1 MRIGVDVREL
11 QRGVRTGIG
20 RMVEAVISET
30 PSVRSDL
37 RLVLFADDST
47 RAAEVETATDLHV
60 LRQPTT
66 LWFDQIELPRAL
78 ARHAID
84 VFWSPYYK
92 APICSPCPTVITIH
106 DVLFLKQGGQRI
118 ENALFKPWAR
128 LIGSRASAVLTDSEH
143 SQRDLVTLLGI
154 DPARIAVVPLG
165 VSERFTPKER
175 DKAPDMLS
183 RLGIPENYILT
194 VTNFRPHKNGDFLIR
209 AFARV
214 AERIPDTVLVL
225 AGKKT
230 HESHKLC
237 ESAEQL
243 RIGDRVV
250 MPGLITDEDLPAL
263 YAGARLFVFPSL
275 HEGFGL
281 PVLEAMA
288 SGTPVV
294 SSCTSSLPEVVGE
307 AGRMLAP
314 TDEEAW
320 VEALFELSTD
330 VTMRQQQIHA
340 GLERASA
347 FTWRRSVSELMD
359 VLEGVAR

>member
-1 MRIGVDVREL
+1 
-11 QRGVRTGIG
+11 
-20 RMVEAVISET
+20 MVEAVISET
-30 PSVRSDL
+30 PSARPSL

-47 RAAEVETATDLHV
+47 RAAEVENAAELHV

-78 ARHAID
+78 ARHDID
-84 VFWSPYYK
+84 VLWSPYYK
-92 APICSPCPTVITIH
+92 APIYSPCPTVITIH
-106 DVLFLKQGGQRI
+106 DVLFLKHGGQRL
-118 ENALFKPWAR
+118 ENAFFKPWAR

-143 SQRDLVTLLGI
+143 SQRDLVTLMGI

-165 VSERFTPKER
+165 VSERFTPARR
-175 DKAPDMLS
+175 DKAPDMLKK
-183 RLGIPENYILT
+183 LGIPENYILT

-209 AFARV
+209 AYARV

-225 AGKKT
+225 AGKRT
-230 HESHKLC
+230 HESDKLC
-237 ESAEQL
+237 ESAQRL
-243 RIGDRVV
+243 GIGDRVL
-250 MPGLITDEDLPAL
+250 MPGLISDEDLPAL
-263 YAGARLFVFPSL
+263 YAGARLFAFPSL

-294 SSCTSSLPEVVGE
+294 SSCTSSLPEVVDE

-314 TDEEAW
+314 TDEQAW
-320 VEALFELSTD
+320 AEALFDLSTD
-330 VTMRQQQIHA
+330 VTIRHQQIQA

-347 FTWRRSVSELMD
+347 FTWRRSVSKLMD

>member
-11 QRGVRTGIG
+11 RRGVRTGIG

-47 RAAEVETATDLHV
+47 RAAEVETATELHV

-118 ENALFKPWAR
+118 ENAIFKPWAR

-175 DKAPDMLS
+175 DKAPDMLN

-209 AFARV
+209 AYARV

-225 AGKKT
+225 AGKRT

-243 RIGDRVV
+243 GIGDRVV

-320 VEALFELSTD
+320 AEALFELSTD